1 MFYKQSFGERAR
13 SVREKEGKSMETIA
27 AILGCPVSHVEAL
40 EQGKVQPT
48 LEVLVA
54 LAGYYQ
60 VSTDYLLGLTDIPFA
75 ENGASD

>member
-1 MFYKQSFGERAR
+1 MFYKQNFGVRAR
-13 SVREKEGKSMETIA
+13 YVREKEGKSLETIA

-40 EQGKVQPT
+40 EAGRVQPT

-60 VSTDYLLGLTDIPFA
+60 VSTDYLLGLTDIPIV
-75 ENGASD
+75 EHGASD